1 MKCPFCGH
9 PDSKVID
16 SRASDEGVRR
26 RRECLQCGLRFSTL
40 ERVQVTALVVIKRA
54 GRREEFNRD
63 KIMAGLQ
70 TACAK
75 RPMGQGVIE
84 SLVDDIEGELQKLGR
99 AEVPSSRLGEMVM
112 DRLRKLDHVAYVRFA
127 SVYREFKDVVSFKQ
141 EIDALLEQPQ
151 GHKAAQ
157 PGARP
162 ATETP
167 LPVAEAS
174 AQLSLL
180 PGAPAAHVLA
190 RRGRRQRNAPQGAST
205 DKEVLTQVQR

>member
-40 ERVQVTALVVIKRA
+40 ERVQVTALVVIKRD

-70 TACAK
+70 AACAK
-75 RPMGQGVIE
+75 RPLGQGVIE

-127 SVYREFKDVVSFKQ
+127 SVYREFKDVASFRQ
-141 EIDALLEQPQ
+141 EIDALLGQPQ
-151 GHKAAQ
+151 GRKAAQ
-157 PGARP
+157 PVDASP
-162 ATETP
+162 DNVTP

-180 PGAPAAHVLA
+180 PGASVTPVA
-190 RRGRRQRNAPQGAST
+190 RRARKQRNADIKAVIGRVDAS
-205 DKEVLTQVQR
+205 L

>member
-16 SRASDEGVRR
+16 SRAGDEGIRR
-26 RRECLQCGLRFSTL
+26 RRECLQCGLRFSTV
-40 ERVQVTALVVIKRA
+40 ERVQVTALMVVKRD

-63 KIMAGLQ
+63 KVMAGLQ
-70 TACAK
+70 AACAK

-157 PGARP
+157 RSARP
-162 ATETP
+162 ATVTP

-180 PGAPAAHVLA
+180 PGASVTPVA
-190 RRGRRQRNAPQGAST
+190 RRARKQRNAPQGAIA
-205 DKEVLTQVQR
+205 DKEVLTQHQR